1 MSAVHSPEV
10 LHSKPVC
17 IGRGSFAQV
26 WTIPGAVVA
35 FKEAQ
40 RGEEGGDI
48 VREFKMCGEV
58 YDHCNH
64 DSFFSS
70 PRAIALSVP
79 SGFAEDAAF
88 KLAPAPAKTPVTTHR
103 GPTVRPEQFSSFDNA
118 AYALDLVLPL
128 PEHAAMRLREAYFP
142 PGAAAASG
150 PNLCRLY
157 FGKEYGPRRSQFANT
172 HNFPLDVARYEALMR
187 AYPDF
192 QVTPKDI
199 AKGMGETLGRIHLRA
214 GYDARDIEFVL
225 GGDGGGGFS
234 FWVIDFNQVHMRRTV
249 YRDMTIVT
257 DLTS

>member
-1 MSAVHSPEV
+1 MSAVYSPEV
-10 LHSKPVC
+10 LRSKPVC
-17 IGRGSFAQV
+17 IGRGSFAQI
-26 WTIPGAVVA
+26 WAIPGTVVA

-48 VREFKMCGEV
+48 AREFKMCGEV
-58 YDHCNH
+58 YDHC
-64 DSFFSS
+64 DQSFFSV

-79 SGFAEDAAF
+79 SGLTEDAAF
-88 KLAPAPAKTPVTTHR
+88 KLAPAPAKGPARTHR
-103 GPTVRPEQFSSFDNA
+103 WPTVRPEQFFAFGNA
-118 AYALDLVLPL
+118 TYAMDLVLPL
-128 PEHAAMRLREAYFP
+128 PEHAATRLREAYFP

-157 FGKEYGPRRSQFANT
+157 FGKEYGTRRSQFANT
-172 HNFPLDVARYEALMR
+172 HNFPLDVARYQALMK

-192 QVTPKDI
+192 EVTPEDV

-234 FWVIDFNQVHMRRTV
+234 FWVIDFNQVCVAQSVM
-249 YRDMTIVT
+249 I
-257 DLTS
+257 